1 MYELLKNIGLG
12 LFVNG
17 SYAIMNG
24 DISPNSVLITLLSAF
39 IMWGSIKL
47 EKDVK

>member
-1 MYELLKNIGLG
+1 MFELLKNIGLG

-17 SYAIMNG
+17 SYAVMNG
-24 DISPNSVLITLLSAF
+24 DISLNSITITFVSAF

-47 EKDVK
+47 DKDNK